1 MSVDCLKLGR
11 IGELLAAVVLEQG
24 GYSATI
30 VGGNKYDILATTN
43 DDVFRVQVKS
53 TLRPTDEKGRKKN
66 SYVFRT
72 GHGRS
77 SKHAYEKGAID
88 MYALV
93 ALDIRR
99 VLFVPSQD
107 IQVVTKR
114 IKPECFV
121 AEDAELNSLVETV
134 KKLEG

>member
-11 IGELLAAVVLEQG
+11 IGELLAAAVLEQG

-30 VGGNKYDILATTN
+30 VGGNKYDILATTD

-53 TLRPTDEKGRKKN
+53 TRRPTSEHGRKKS

-77 SKHAYEKGAID
+77 SKNAYKKNTID

-99 VLFVPSQD
+99 VLFLPSQD

-114 IKPECFV
+114 IEPEIFTG
-121 AEDAELNSLVETV
+121 ENAELHSLVEAV
-134 KKLEG
+134 KRLER

>member
-11 IGELLAAVVLEQG
+11 IGELLAAAVLEQG

-30 VGGNKYDILATTN
+30 VGGNKYDILATTD

-53 TLRPTDEKGRKKN
+53 TRCPTSENRRKRN

-77 SKHAYEKGAID
+77 SKNTYKKSTID

-99 VLFVPSQD
+99 VLFFPSQD

-114 IKPECFV
+114 IGPEIFTG
-121 AEDAELNSLVETV
+121 ENAELNSLVEAV
-134 KKLEG
+134 KRLER